1 MVRGFLG
8 YDLRAYSYLKS
19 PIINAIVI
27 SLIAVSWLFLLSY
40 SLHFTFSSTILSS
53 VAGLSAIYGIVIK
66 PSRNLHETRKFEG
79 AYFDAAYIYMGL
91 LLIPIIY
98 IMKLV
103 LPFAI
108 EQSILFAKTLL
119 NLLYP
124 EVLKDLIISTGL
136 VQIYL
141 FYIVL
146 PVMIFKIFTSSDIL
160 DDLMAPFSA
169 SVTIFFSL
177 IFGFVN
183 KLASAL
189 KYLFT
194 KISAAIS
201 DALNISNTPFRAFLS
216 DISTNF
222 SAATTSLYNFL
233 NDQIL
238 KFSNVFFNYDKKFAE
253 KHSSTILITI
263 CLAVFLVSISPL
275 VAQVFNNLILF
286 SNIATVKILA
296 ATNDIFFIVPA
307 TLKFSLLVLNFT
319 FGYFFTVAYTIVRA
333 LSQVLM
339 ITGRALDWFLGICG
353 RNLWA
358 DILSYQFSTIKPADV
373 LGVVSGVLMTRVTVS
388 DYKLKDD
395 YINEILEEKPVSA
408 SSN

>member
-1 MVRGFLG
+1 
-8 YDLRAYSYLKS
+8 
-19 PIINAIVI
+19 
-27 SLIAVSWLFLLSY
+27 
-40 SLHFTFSSTILSS
+40 
-53 VAGLSAIYGIVIK
+53 
-66 PSRNLHETRKFEG
+66 
-79 AYFDAAYIYMGL
+79 
-91 LLIPIIY
+91 
-98 IMKLV
+98 
-103 LPFAI
+103 
-108 EQSILFAKTLL
+108 
-119 NLLYP
+119 
-124 EVLKDLIISTGL
+124 
-136 VQIYL
+136 
-141 FYIVL
+141 
-146 PVMIFKIFTSSDIL
+146 
-160 DDLMAPFSA
+160 LMAPFSA

-395 YINEILEEKPVSA
+395 
-408 SSN
+408 